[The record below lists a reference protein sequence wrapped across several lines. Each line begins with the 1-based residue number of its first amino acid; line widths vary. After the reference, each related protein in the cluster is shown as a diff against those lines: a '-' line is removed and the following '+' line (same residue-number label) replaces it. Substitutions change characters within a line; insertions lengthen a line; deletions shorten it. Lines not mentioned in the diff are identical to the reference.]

1 MNKKIQKKMT
11 KNIKF
16 DETIYTVLI
25 PSFRE
30 MNEDVR
36 NDLWWN
42 KKECNMF
49 FESAKEEIKAYM
61 KSREGIHRKHALT
74 ALYQPILFHYNSS
87 YFI

>member
-1 MNKKIQKKMT
+1 MKKKIQKKT

-36 NDLWWN
+36 NDLWWS
-42 KKECNMF
+42 KRECTLF
-49 FESAKEEIKAYM
+49 CDSAIEEVKSYM
-61 KSREGIHRKHALT
+61 KSHEGIHRKHALT
-74 ALYQPILFHYNSS
+74 ALYQPILFRYDPS
-87 YFI
+87 YFT